1 MYKSRLP
8 GLSVVQQV
16 LLIFNGK
23 ILKPS
28 GETVQLVNLRRICAW
43 CVEESLI
50 GDVKPSYASSTR
62 RAIPKGGR
70 EASFIK
76 FVATSQ
82 EKEV

>member
-8 GLSVVQQV
+8 GLSVIQQV
-16 LLIFNGK
+16 LLIFNVK

-28 GETVQLVNLRRICAW
+28 GETVQLVNLRRIRAW
-43 CVEESLI
+43 RVEERFI

-62 RAIPKGGR
+62 RAIPKGDR
-70 EASFIK
+70 EVFYKI
-76 FVATSQ
+76 VATSQ